1 MKKMNDK
8 PAEKCYLFHFSDDSL
23 YEMTCGISFKD
34 ALWEM
39 SKYTGQSSELLCK
52 CLKSFDSD
60 DVKGIIDLFHHF
72 SDKTI
77 EDVYI
82 VDKKIY

>member
-1 MKKMNDK
+1 MDFK
-8 PAEKCYLFHFSDDSL
+8 EQFYLFHFNDDSF
-23 YEMTCGISFKD
+23 YEMTCGINFKD

-52 CLKSFDSD
+52 CLKSFDGN
-60 DVKGIIDLFHHF
+60 DVEGIIQLFHHF
-72 SDKTI
+72 STKII

-82 VDKKIY
+82 VDKKIYSKG

>member
-1 MKKMNDK
+1 MKKMNDR
-8 PAEKCYLFHFSDDSL
+8 PIEKFYLFHFDDGSS
-23 YEMTCGISFKD
+23 YGMTCGINFKD

-52 CLKSFDSD
+52 CLKTFDSD
-60 DVKGIIDLFHHF
+60 DIKGIIELFHHF
-72 SDKTI
+72 SIKKI

-82 VDKKIY
+82 VEKKIY